1 MDQCEAM
8 APRKQPNPIDVHV
21 GSRLKL
27 RRTMMGMTQEKL
39 GDALGVTF
47 QQVQKYEKG
56 ANRIGASRLQE
67 IARILDVP
75 VSYFFED
82 AKQSVEPPPGR
93 IEYGFAEEIA
103 AFDVPRSSSSEAHA
117 LAKAFTRIADARIR
131 RRVIDLVET
140 LADAS
145 NR

>member
-47 QQVQKYEKG
+47 QQVQKYESGK
-56 ANRIGASRLQE
+56 NRVAASRLV
-67 IARILDVP
+67 DT
-75 VSYFFED
+75 S
-82 AKQSVEPPPGR
+82 
-93 IEYGFAEEIA
+93 
-103 AFDVPRSSSSEAHA
+103 
-117 LAKAFTRIADARIR
+117 
-131 RRVIDLVET
+131 
-140 LADAS
+140 
-145 NR
+145 